1 VSDIEDVDKR
11 FNELTAQIDRNE
23 QRKMNKAAT
32 QEWARLPGVRRR
44 RNRRI
49 AAFAVV
55 MVVAGAGLFV
65 AYRPEVVS
73 MIPDVV
79 SERFS
84 NMNMDAALPLGPVP
98 EETTPVD
105 VRPPK
110 LSPFE
115 GSPAEDY
122 ADGAKGLV
130 MPAAKATGGL
140 SRKDVATA
148 LKRTRDMLK
157 ASHLDRRT
165 LMGGKPTALAK
176 LLPSELRRRF
186 LKDLDLKKPKKGAF
200 NTRYWVTSLAPK
212 TAELA
217 TDVIKVKGKTKYS
230 AFYEDGKPGIRIM
243 VNYLFVYAIHRP
255 GRPQPTERI
264 IAHNLGRILVSRENG
279 ELVVWPVTW
288 NGDGVAGS
296 RCDTDDGF
304 VHPFYEDSV
313 PDEEASKATGA
324 PIDPYDLDRN
334 EEAEKGCR
342 LTSRT

>member
-23 QRKMNKAAT
+23 QRKMNKAAA

-55 MVVAGAGLFV
+55 AVVAGAGLFV

-73 MIPDVV
+73 MIPGVV

-84 NMNMDAALPLGPVP
+84 DMDINALRLGQVP

-115 GSPAEDY
+115 GSPAMDY

-130 MPAAKATGGL
+130 MPTARATGGL
-140 SRKDVATA
+140 SRKDVAAA
-148 LKRTRDMLK
+148 LERTRDMLK

-165 LMGGKPTALAK
+165 LMGGRPTALAK
-176 LLPSELRRRF
+176 LLPPELRGWF
-186 LKDLDLKKPKKGAF
+186 LKNLDHGKTEKSVASS
-200 NTRYWVTSLAPK
+200 TRGWVTSLAPK

-230 AFYEDGKPGIRIM
+230 AFRKHGRSGARIT

-255 GRPQPTERI
+255 GRPEPTQRV
-264 IAHNLGRILVSRENG
+264 IAQNRGEILAYRENG
-279 ELVVWPVTW
+279 ELVMWPASW
-288 NGDGVAGS
+288 NAGS
-296 RCDTDDGF
+296 ITGVRCDAHDGF
-304 VHPFYEDSV
+304 AHPFYDDSI
-313 PDEEASKATGA
+313 PDEQLSKATNA
-324 PIDPYDLDRN
+324 PIDPYDLDDN
-334 EEAEKGCR
+334 SKIKGCM
-342 LTSRT
+342 RTART